1 MPHHGGMTPPRN
13 PVSAPAAPAPKV
25 TRARGRPSR
34 AEAETLRANVLDA
47 ALDAFI
53 AHGFEAASMEGIARA
68 AGVAKITL
76 YRHFQSKDR
85 LFVDVARRAQLDVRN
100 SLGPIVERDIH
111 RDAPLEDVLRE
122 IIDKLYL
129 GYTDPRYL
137 AVSRMVIAEAARFPK
152 LGRALLTDSKVVARP
167 LVAYLQHL
175 KDSGRIVVESP
186 QDAATQICGLAS
198 GAGRY
203 VLVSPSRHP
212 ASRKRWVD
220 SLVALFAGAWRVG
233 GG

>member
-1 MPHHGGMTPPRN
+1 M
-13 PVSAPAAPAPKV
+13 
-25 TRARGRPSR
+25 
-34 AEAETLRANVLDA
+34 LDA

-76 YRHFQSKDR
+76 YRHFESKDR
-85 LFVDVARRAQLDVRN
+85 LFVEVARRAQLGVRN
-100 SLGPIVERDIH
+100 SLGAMAERG
-111 RDAPLEDVLRE
+111 APLEQVLRE

-137 AVSRMVIAEAARFPK
+137 AVSRMVIAEAGRFPK
-152 LGRALLTDSKVVARP
+152 LGRAMLNDSKAVARP
-167 LVAYLQHL
+167 LVEYLQHL
-175 KDSGRIVVESP
+175 KDSGQIAVDSA

-212 ASRKRWVD
+212 LSRKRWVD
-220 SLVALFAGAWRVG
+220 SLVALFTQAWTATREPGAG
-233 GG
+233 